1 MINPHKFLI
10 IFLLDKQLKD
20 LVKIMDQINFFE
32 FEESDDVLI
41 ASNYDEDQKEIK
53 NKIGLS
59 YWQD

>member
-1 MINPHKFLI
+1 
-10 IFLLDKQLKD
+10 
-20 LVKIMDQINFFE
+20 MDQINFFE